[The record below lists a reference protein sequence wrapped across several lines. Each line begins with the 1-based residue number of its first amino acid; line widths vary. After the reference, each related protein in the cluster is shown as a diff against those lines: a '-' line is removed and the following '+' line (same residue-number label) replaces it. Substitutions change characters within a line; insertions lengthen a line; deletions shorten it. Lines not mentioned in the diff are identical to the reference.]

1 MKNVLLIFFLLV
13 CSLALP
19 AQNPNAAI
27 QTFDTYAEKAMQSWQ
42 MPGMAVAIVKDGQ
55 ILFKKAYGT
64 RQLGTTN
71 LVNTQ
76 TQFSCASTTKA
87 MTAVCMAMLIDEGKA
102 TWDDPVS
109 KHLPE
114 FLLYDPYV
122 TRDLKIRDL
131 FTHNSGVGNADFL
144 WSIMNVSGDEVLR
157 KMQQVA
163 PSYALRS
170 SFIYQ
175 NIFYL
180 AAGKVIEKLSGQKW
194 EDFIVARIFKPLGM
208 NNTYPTLGTTPKAN
222 LSKPH
227 YRVNGVI
234 KAITA
239 TSADQIGPA
248 GSVHS
253 CIDDMAKWM
262 TCMLDSSKHAGG
274 RLVEPHTWEELFRP
288 QVIVPAS
295 QFYPTM
301 QLIKP
306 NWMTYALGWF
316 QHDYKGKKINYH
328 TGSLAGEIA
337 INAQLP
343 EAKLGIYVFGNFD
356 HAEVRHALVYKAFDL
371 FALGGNRDWNAEFL
385 KLYQGILAQ
394 ADKEELDFQAKQIPY
409 TQPTKRL
416 TEYVGIYTHP
426 LYGAAVVTLDDN
438 KLVVTLNKFLTAK
451 LGHWHYDTF
460 RGPYVDD
467 WNGKALGVFSLGA
480 TGKVD
485 KLTFDGIEFTR
496 DGPN

>member
-1 MKNVLLIFFLLV
+1 MKNVLLIFFLII
-13 CSLALP
+13 CSLTLH
-19 AQNPNAAI
+19 AQNLSTAI
-27 QTFDTYAEKAMQSWQ
+27 QSFDTYAEKAMQSWQ

-55 ILFKKAYGT
+55 TIFKKAYGT

-102 TWDDPVS
+102 TWDDPVN

-144 WSIMNVSGDEVLR
+144 WSIMNVSGDEVLH
-157 KMQQVA
+157 KMRQVT

-208 NNTYPTLGTTPKAN
+208 NNTYPTLGTTPTAN

-262 TCMLDSSKHAGG
+262 TCMLDSSKYAGG
-274 RLVEPHTWEELFRP
+274 RLVEPDTWVELFRP
-288 QVIVPAS
+288 QVIVPAN

-306 NWMTYALGWF
+306 NWTTYALGWF

-385 KLYQGILAQ
+385 KLYQGIQAQ
-394 ADKEELDFQAKQIPY
+394 ADQEEADFQAKQIPY

-416 TEYVGIYTHP
+416 TEYVGTYIHP
-426 LYGAAVVTLDDN
+426 LYGEAVVTLDDN
-438 KLVVTLNKFLTAK
+438 KLVVTLNQFLTAK

-460 RGPYVDD
+460 RGPYTDD

-485 KLTFDGIEFTR
+485 KLIFEGMEFTR
-496 DGPN
+496 DRS

>member
-1 MKNVLLIFFLLV
+1 MKNVLIISFLLV
-13 CSLALP
+13 CSLALR
-19 AQNPNAAI
+19 AQNPSTAI
-27 QTFDTYAEKAMQSWQ
+27 QSFDTYAEKAMQSWQ

-55 ILFKKAYGT
+55 TIFKKAYGT
-64 RQLGTTN
+64 RQLGTAN

-102 TWDDPVS
+102 TWDDPVN

-144 WSIMNVSGDEVLR
+144 WSIMNVSGDEVLH
-157 KMQQVA
+157 KMRQVT

-208 NNTYPTLGTTPKAN
+208 NNTYPTLGTTPTAN

-262 TCMLDSSKHAGG
+262 TCMLDSSKYAGG
-274 RLVEPHTWEELFRP
+274 RLVEPDTWVELFRP
-288 QVIVPAS
+288 QVIVPAN

-306 NWMTYALGWF
+306 NWTTYALGWF

-385 KLYQGILAQ
+385 KLYQGIQAQ
-394 ADKEELDFQAKQIPY
+394 ADQEEADFQAKQIPY

-416 TEYVGIYTHP
+416 TEYVGTYIHP
-426 LYGAAVVTLDDN
+426 LYGEAVVTLDDN
-438 KLVVTLNKFLTAK
+438 KLVVTLNQFLTAK

-460 RGPYVDD
+460 RGPYTDD

-485 KLTFDGIEFTR
+485 KLIFEGMEFTR
-496 DGPN
+496 DRS